1 MPNIDPKQFLFIL
14 AAVLPS
20 LTIHEF
26 AHAWTAYKFGDD
38 TAKSM
43 GRLTLNPIAHI
54 DLFGTIILPLI
65 AHFGWAK
72 PVPVNFNVLNRGQIL
87 LVAIAG
93 PLSNILLAIIL
104 AVAYHVLPLQ
114 KMPLIEF
121 FLLVGIL
128 LNIGFAVFNLIPIP
142 PLDGSRIVYASLKSP
157 KSIKIYSHFSQFG
170 IFIIFGLVYLSYTG
184 KFDVI
189 SQVIDP
195 IMAFFFNILHLPTI
209 F

>member
-1 MPNIDPKQFLFIL
+1 MFDITPREFLFIL

-38 TAKSM
+38 TAKNM

-65 AHFGWAK
+65 LKFGYAK

-114 KMPLIEF
+114 KESLIIDF
-121 FLLVGIL
+121 ILLVIL
-128 LNIGFAVFNLIPIP
+128 INIFLAVFNLIPIP
-142 PLDGSRIVYASLKSP
+142 PLDGSRIVYASLKSEQA
-157 KSIKIYSHFSQFG
+157 INMYRNFSRLG
-170 IFIIFGLVYLSYTG
+170 IFILIGLIYLG
-184 KFDVI
+184 GFRIIVL
-189 SQVIDP
+189 P
-195 IMAFFFNILHLPTI
+195 IVDFFFNLFNLY
-209 F
+209 

>member
-1 MPNIDPKQFLFIL
+1 MFNMTPREFLFIL

-26 AHAWTAYKFGDD
+26 AHAWIAYKFGDD
-38 TAKSM
+38 TAKNM
-43 GRLTLNPIAHI
+43 GRLTLNPVAHI

-93 PLSNILLAIIL
+93 PLSNLFL
-104 AVAYHVLPLQ
+104 AVLLTIAFHILPV
-114 KMPLIEF
+114 KTIPYVGNY
-121 FLLVGIL
+121 LLTAIF
-128 LNIGFAVFNLIPIP
+128 LNIIFAIFNLIPIP
-142 PLDGSRIVYASLKSP
+142 PLDGSRIVYAGLKSP
-157 KSIKIYSHFSQFG
+157 KAIKMYKYYSGFG
-170 IFIIFGLVYLSYTG
+170 IFILIGLLIFGGFSFIVLPVV
-184 KFDVI
+184 KI
-189 SQVIDP
+189 
-195 IMAFFFNILHLPTI
+195 FFKLFRLPLQ